1 LEAKRGGCAGKSLSH
16 PHCRRCRVRPEV
28 FSSSARSRSSSFSC
42 LRRVSNC
49 VTCGYGT
56 DASLHAGSFA
66 RTYFSSVLYAG
77 ERCSGSERTAS
88 CPAPLP
94 TSEQLRLFVT
104 DIVGSTRACRA
115 AHRGRRWRR
124 PRRVGA
130 RGTSC
135 ARLHAERLKNLGVFV
150 DALARNR
157 PVPLHEDEALEIV
170 WALTSLELHQ
180 LLRRVRGWTRKRHSE
195 WLARSLSAL
204 LVPESGPLTSRDTRE
219 ALGGLRRPPYD
230 EREEG
235 VDPCGIRR
243 SRAGCRYRRPPRF
256 VAFCAVVRPWCDLR
270 LRSRYGAGA
279 ALEHGTWMC

>member
-1 LEAKRGGCAGKSLSH
+1 MEAKRGGCAGKSLSH

-28 FSSSARSRSSSFSC
+28 LSSSARSRSSSFSC

-77 ERCSGSERTAS
+77 ERCSGSERTAYVRLHYR
-88 CPAPLP
+88 PARAAAA
-94 TSEQLRLFVT
+94 LRNRHRR
-104 DIVGSTRACRA
+104 STRACRA

-219 ALGGLRRPPYD
+219 ALWRTPPAPLRR
-230 EREEG
+230 
-235 VDPCGIRR
+235 
-243 SRAGCRYRRPPRF
+243 
-256 VAFCAVVRPWCDLR
+256 
-270 LRSRYGAGA
+270 
-279 ALEHGTWMC
+279 T